1 MVKDSTPSFGLLD
14 DRNESRIKNIDT
26 SDPNE
31 VKKMN
36 ESVPNYSDWE
46 MRIYGIEDR
55 IQLMDVAKAT
65 QMVSEVISTLLTCLR
80 NARGYETEYEDFKK
94 RYANLPKLGNLKITK
109 QGDDYDIVDIQS
121 NETIHVPTT
130 LLKIGIQIAYDKQ
143 ANKLLREAMLLKTD
157 LKAFI
162 RKELGYFDER
172 KAFNNNEYVKMQM
185 MNSAMPVTPEFPTST
200 MFEEEIPFEDHS
212 VANKGKN
219 DNWLGRR

>member
-121 NETIHVPTT
+121 NETIHVPTA

>member
-212 VANKGKN
+212 VVNKGKN

>member
-1 MVKDSTPSFGLLD
+1 MVRDDPSFGLLD
-14 DRNESRIKNIDT
+14 QSESKLKNIDT
-26 SDPNE
+26 SDPAE

-55 IQLMDVAKAT
+55 IPLMDVVKAT

-80 NARGYETEYEDFKK
+80 NARGYETEYEEFRK

-109 QGDDYDIVDIQS
+109 QGDDYDIVEIQS
-121 NETIHVPTT
+121 NETIHVPTA

-185 MNSAMPVTPEFPTST
+185 MNSAMPVTPELSSPPLFD
-200 MFEEEIPFEDHS
+200 EEIPFEDPS
-212 VANKGKN
+212 ISKGRN
-219 DNWLGRR
+219 DAWNGRR